1 MCKKKIELVVDLHLF
16 LWQNKTKVKESNS
29 NIKTKTEQKKNK
41 NKETAHPKKSS
52 PVKQIIF
59 MAGIYSASF

>member
-1 MCKKKIELVVDLHLF
+1 
-16 LWQNKTKVKESNS
+16 VKESNS

-41 NKETAHPKKSS
+41 NKETPHPKKSS